1 MKKNIFFHE
10 NNFVRDSLSKMKGT
24 KTALPS
30 GIRQRLKSC
39 FLSSLIF
46 LLAFDYFSSN
56 ILYILIENRG
66 WNIVRFSFVIYAI
79 ADILQVINVPM

>member
-10 NNFVRDSLSKMKGT
+10 NNFVRDSLSEMKGT

-46 LLAFDYFSSN
+46 LLAFDHFSSN
-56 ILYILIENRG
+56 IL
-66 WNIVRFSFVIYAI
+66 
-79 ADILQVINVPM
+79 

>member
-46 LLAFDYFSSN
+46 LLPFDHFSSN
-56 ILYILIENRG
+56 IL
-66 WNIVRFSFVIYAI
+66 
-79 ADILQVINVPM
+79 